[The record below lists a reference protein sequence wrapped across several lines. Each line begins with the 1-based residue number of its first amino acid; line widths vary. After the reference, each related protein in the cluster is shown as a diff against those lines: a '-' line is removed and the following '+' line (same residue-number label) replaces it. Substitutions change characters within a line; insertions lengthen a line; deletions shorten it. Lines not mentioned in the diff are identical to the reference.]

1 MTKYSFGEDNFSSFH
16 TMKNKLRIFHISKGT
31 VDQRMKK
38 LKEYSQRYE
47 GKQIWLTEFAIAREP
62 NVTKIV
68 EFVEGE

>member
-1 MTKYSFGEDNFSSFH
+1 
-16 TMKNKLRIFHISKGT
+16 
-31 VDQRMKK
+31 MKK

-68 EFVEGE
+68 EFVEGTVFDIQSANFTKEKFIQ

>member
-16 TMKNKLRIFHISKGT
+16 TMKNKLRNFHISKGT

>member
-1 MTKYSFGEDNFSSFH
+1 
-16 TMKNKLRIFHISKGT
+16 
-31 VDQRMKK
+31 MKK

>member
-1 MTKYSFGEDNFSSFH
+1 MISRRVCFN
-16 TMKNKLRIFHISKGT
+16 NLIKLRNFHISTGT

>member
-1 MTKYSFGEDNFSSFH
+1 
-16 TMKNKLRIFHISKGT
+16 
-31 VDQRMKK
+31 MKK

-68 EFVEGE
+68 EFVEGTLVPNLLHVFYVHDCIFFH

>member
-1 MTKYSFGEDNFSSFH
+1 
-16 TMKNKLRIFHISKGT
+16 
-31 VDQRMKK
+31 MKK

-68 EFVEGE
+68 EFVEGTLLTFLKAFFANISCFLR

>member
-1 MTKYSFGEDNFSSFH
+1 
-16 TMKNKLRIFHISKGT
+16 
-31 VDQRMKK
+31 MKK

-68 EFVEGE
+68 EFVEGEWLFVISTYCNLVTTVNTD